1 MNSHFRGKTQWQMF
15 LLVSAHQRWYPPYGH
30 SVSMQSSINRVWI
43 SVNHFCE
50 YISHME
56 KRTGLNFGPSIFVYL
71 PLFISQILDL
81 IHIERYFF
89 DGVTVKNHHYVILR
103 HDFVLCAAERKKKE
117 KIPAFCHI
125 LEYSLKIL
133 TLVSNI
139 LFLWAILQICI
150 RNVFCFS
157 WGTPFENIEGV

>member
-1 MNSHFRGKTQWQMF
+1 MTD
-15 LLVSAHQRWYPPYGH
+15 VSVGFCPSAYVPSVWTH

-43 SVNHFCE
+43 SVTHFCE
-50 YISHME
+50 YFSHME

-71 PLFISQILDL
+71 PLLISQILEF
-81 IHIERYFF
+81 IHIERFLF
-89 DGVTVKNHHYVILR
+89 WWRDSEKPS
-103 HDFVLCAAERKKKE
+103 LCYSPTWFCSMRCGKRKE
-117 KIPAFCHI
+117 GKIPAFCHI

-133 TLVSNI
+133 ILVSNI
-139 LFLWAILQICI
+139 LFLWAILQICM